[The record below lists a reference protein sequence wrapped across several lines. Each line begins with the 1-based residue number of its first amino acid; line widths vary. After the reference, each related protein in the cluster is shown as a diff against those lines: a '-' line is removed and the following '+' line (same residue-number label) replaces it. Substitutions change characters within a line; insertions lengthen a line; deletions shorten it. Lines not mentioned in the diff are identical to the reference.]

1 MARCCMNKD
10 KLAAELMQELEQL
23 RVVAQH
29 AAELAQVLAGERRP
43 WHAAAGAKYAA
54 DLVNGLE
61 NLCKRR
67 YRAMSLPIP
76 EGEDSHSRILEGF
89 LDAPDL
95 GATLSEEVKHRL
107 KKYLRFRHRFL
118 HGYGHEVKWEI
129 VDEPLR
135 VLPETVMILR
145 EVWLRWLQQMTQS

>member
-1 MARCCMNKD
+1 MNKD
-10 KLAAELMQELEQL
+10 KLAAEVTQELDQL

-29 AAELAQVLAGERRP
+29 AAELALVPESERRP

-54 DLVNGLE
+54 DLVSGLE

-67 YRAMSLPIP
+67 YRAANLPIP
-76 EGEDSHSRILEGF
+76 EGEDSHTRILEAF
-89 LDAPDL
+89 LKAPDL
-95 GATLSEEVKHRL
+95 GVTLTDEVKYRL
-107 KKYLRFRHRFL
+107 KKYLRFRHRFV

-135 VLPETVMILR
+135 LLPETVGILR
-145 EVWLRWLQQMTQS
+145 EMWLRWLQGMTRT